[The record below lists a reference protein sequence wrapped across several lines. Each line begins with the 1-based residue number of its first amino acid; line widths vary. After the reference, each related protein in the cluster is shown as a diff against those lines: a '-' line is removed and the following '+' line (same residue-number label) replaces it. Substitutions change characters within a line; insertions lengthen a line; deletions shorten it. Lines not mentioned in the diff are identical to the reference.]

1 VAKRVRETFSVDD
14 TIVSAIPE
22 TAFTDGTSQQR
33 YHRWRLT
40 LDESSR
46 SPLEY
51 LVPRIELDVTRAWPD
66 SMTPRAGADVDP
78 AALTARID
86 ELGPWAVPFPLGN
99 GLTAMIKEEKTAAAV
114 AARRFLYRLSL
125 INGAVA
131 TLLGDNLAET
141 TVLDVGCNSG
151 LFSLDLAGR
160 GAGRVD
166 GIDLRRENIA
176 QAKFLA
182 EHYGIENVSFEVRDA
197 DDIPADAQW
206 DVVLNLG
213 VLYHVL
219 NPFEFIRRTF
229 ELCRSFAVIDTVCHT
244 EPVSGYFVMGD
255 KDVNVT
261 AEGRES
267 TELHPTYRAVIETI
281 RHAGFREIF
290 EVVGRSEIPHQ
301 LYAAGSRRC
310 FLAMK

>member
-1 VAKRVRETFSVDD
+1 VAKRVREVFSVDD
-14 TIVSAIPE
+14 TIVTAIPE

-40 LDESSR
+40 LDDSNR
-46 SPLEY
+46 SALEY
-51 LVPRIELDVTRAWPD
+51 LVPRIELDVTRAWPAA
-66 SMTPRAGADVDP
+66 MTPRAGVDIDP
-78 AALTARID
+78 AALTARVD
-86 ELGPWAVPFPLGN
+86 ELGPWGVPFPLGN
-99 GLTAMIKEEKTAAAV
+99 GSTTMMTDATAAAV
-114 AARRFLYRLSL
+114 AERRFLYRLSL

-131 TLLGDNLAET
+131 MLLGDSLPDT
-141 TVLDVGCNSG
+141 TVLDIGCNFG

-160 GAGRVD
+160 GAARVT
-166 GIDLRRENIA
+166 GIDLRPENVARA
-176 QAKFLA
+176 QFLA
-182 EHYGIENVSFEVRDA
+182 DHYGIENVSFEVRDA
-197 DDIPADAQW
+197 DDIPTDTQW

-213 VLYHVL
+213 VLYHML
-219 NPFEFIRRTF
+219 NPFDFIRRTF

-267 TELHPTYRAVIETI
+267 RELHPTYRAVIDTI

-301 LYAAGSRRC
+301 LYASGSRRC
-310 FLAMK
+310 LLAMK